1 MRYLIVG
8 TLLVAAA
15 CATNPV
21 TGRSQLSLVSESQ
34 EIDMGRGELAR
45 ARQETG
51 FIADATLEQY
61 VANIGKQMAAASERP
76 NLPWEFHV
84 LDDPMVNAFA
94 APGGFVFI
102 TRGILTYLN
111 SEAELAAVVGHEI
124 GHVTAKHTV
133 AMISQQQL
141 AQVGLIAGSIA
152 APSAAGGIAGQIA
165 GAATSLYFLKFSR
178 NDESQADQL
187 GHRYSLMQ
195 NYDVREMPNTFRT
208 LERIGAAS
216 GGSSTPGFLSTHPD
230 PGSRIQKTQAWA
242 DTVKNTSRLHAD
254 RDRYLSRIDGL
265 VFGADPE
272 QGYFENN
279 QFLHPGL
286 KFRFSVPQGWQTQN
300 SLSQVVLAEPNGQAQ
315 IALSPAQQT
324 SVDAAA
330 QAFTSQQG
338 VASSGARRTT
348 VNGLPAAA
356 AEFTATTS
364 QGQALRGTVLFL
376 QHNGQVFQFLGIALA
391 SNWGQQ
397 GGVISQVL
405 GSFGPT
411 PAGQQFQ
418 QRKYLHIV
426 TLPRST
432 SVATLAQQSNG
443 AISPQLLAI
452 INGVPDGAMLPSG
465 KRVKTVN
472 TSSR

>member
-1 MRYLIVG
+1 MRNYIVG
-8 TLLVAAA
+8 SVLLAAA

-34 EIDMGRGELAR
+34 EIEMGRGELAR

-51 FIADATLEQY
+51 FIADANLEQY

-94 APGGFVFI
+94 APGGFVFV

-111 SEAELAAVVGHEI
+111 SEAELAAVLGHEI

-141 AQVGLIAGSIA
+141 AQVGLVAGSIA

-195 NYDVREMPNTFRT
+195 GYDVREMPNTFRT
-208 LERIGAAS
+208 LERLGAAS
-216 GGSSTPGFLSTHPD
+216 GRGSTPGFLSTHPD

-242 DTVKNTSRLHAD
+242 DTVSNPSRLHAD
-254 RDRYLSRIDGL
+254 RDRFLNRVDGL

-272 QGYFENN
+272 QGYFEGGY
-279 QFLHPGL
+279 FLHPTL
-286 KFRFSVPQGWQTQN
+286 RFRFAVPQGWQTLNQ
-300 SLSQVVLAEPNGQAQ
+300 LTQVVMAEPNGQAQ
-315 IALSPAQQT
+315 ITLSPSQQT
-324 SVDAAA
+324 SASAAA
-330 QAFTSQQG
+330 QTFLAQQG
-338 VASSGARRTT
+338 VTSAGGQRTT
-348 VNGLPAAA
+348 VNGLPAVAA
-356 AEFTATTS
+356 DFTATT
-364 QGQALRGTVLFL
+364 QQNQTLRGTVLFVEY
-376 QHNGQVFQFLGIALA
+376 GGSVYQFLGLALA
-391 SNWGQQ
+391 SSWSQQ
-397 GGVISQVL
+397 GGAINQAL
-405 GSFGPT
+405 RSFGPT
-411 PAGQQFQ
+411 PAGQRFQ
-418 QRKYLHIV
+418 QRKYVKVV
-426 TLPRST
+426 TLSRNT

-443 AISPQLLAI
+443 AISAQQLAI
-452 INGVPDGAMLPSG
+452 INGVADGASIQAG
-465 KRVKTVN
+465 RRVKTVVY
-472 TSSR
+472 R